1 MGEMKA
7 FLDTNIIIDF
17 LGEREPFYQDAAC
30 IFEMLRKRKVN
41 LITSALTLVNCAYI
55 LKKAYSQDVMLPK
68 IKWLCDVLDITP
80 IDEASI
86 VNAIQHKGTDFEDI
100 IQYYSALPYQPDVII
115 TRDKKGFSNLDILV
129 MTPAEFIE
137 RSRR

>member
-7 FLDTNIIIDF
+7 FLDTNVIVDF
-17 LGEREPFYQDAAC
+17 LGERETFYQDAAC

-55 LKKAYSQDVMLPK
+55 LKKAYSQNVMLLK

-80 IDEASI
+80 IDEVTLI
-86 VNAIQHKGTDFEDI
+86 NAIQHKGTDFEDTV
-100 IQYYSALPYQPDVII
+100 QYYSALPYQPDVII
-115 TRDKKGFSNLDILV
+115 TRDKKGFSDLDIPV

-137 RSRR
+137 RSRK

>member
-7 FLDTNIIIDF
+7 FLDTNVIIDF

-55 LKKAYSQDVMLPK
+55 LKKAYSLDVMKLK

-86 VNAIQHKGTDFEDI
+86 INAIQHKGTDFEDT

-115 TRDKKGFSNLDILV
+115 TRDKKGFSDLDILV

-137 RSRR
+137 RSRG

>member
-7 FLDTNIIIDF
+7 FLDTNVIVDF

-55 LKKAYSQDVMLPK
+55 LKKAYSLDVMKLK

-86 VNAIQHKGTDFEDI
+86 INAIQHKGTDFEDT

-115 TRDKKGFSNLDILV
+115 TRDKKGFSDLDTLV
-129 MTPAEFIE
+129 MTPVEFIE